1 MSTQTKTKP
10 SLVMNPNR
18 YSNFIF
24 YEDGGKFKLHYQ
36 KYDVGGLPVS
46 VTKDVD
52 EATAEIIVAA
62 SEAGKDE
69 LRRELKSLLEIKER

>member
-1 MSTQTKTKP
+1 MATKTKP
-10 SLVMNPNR
+10 SRVMNPNR

-24 YEDGGKFKLHYQ
+24 YEDGLGVFKLHFQ
-36 KYDVGGLPVS
+36 KYDVGGLLTS

-62 SEAGKDE
+62 LEAGKRE
-69 LRRELKSLLEIKER
+69 LQTELKSLLNIQER